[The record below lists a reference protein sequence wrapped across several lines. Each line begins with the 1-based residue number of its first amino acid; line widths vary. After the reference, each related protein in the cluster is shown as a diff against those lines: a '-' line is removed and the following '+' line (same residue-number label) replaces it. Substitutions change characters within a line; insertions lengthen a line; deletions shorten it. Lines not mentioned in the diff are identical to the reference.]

1 MSDIQAKIAA
11 LPPKRVDLEWNMP
24 DDEKVE
30 YYRDNYLRAEAER
43 DLALEVLREMVAV
56 YSGQLQNDGCYT
68 VLDDQARAVLA
79 ACGGESRE

>member
-1 MSDIQAKIAA
+1 MTIQDKIAA

-43 DLALEVLREMVAV
+43 DLALVMLRRLADAGSSLAGLPDWPEA
-56 YSGQLQNDGCYT
+56 
-68 VLDDQARAVLA
+68 LDDARALLA
-79 ACGGESRE
+79 ACEGESRE